1 MHRWESAIKVA
12 WKSAISFF
20 DELNYDNVRAEVV
33 ANPDMESRNDV
44 RRELSDRWNALSE
57 EGKEPYRV
65 LERNDHRRNLR
76 EKGFAH
82 VADDEEMPEIPC
94 MQPFGGE
101 EDWRA
106 QLRTDSWGLE
116 SWWANTAETRKQVCR
131 AQMLRVEM
139 RYPEERRKR
148 QEEAYYEAV
157 EAVEERNQE
166 VEDEWKRRRWE
177 KQGDD
182 YDWACDTNYSSDSE
196 DRGGCIQESRPAWRD
211 YVDDG
216 PRVSWLPWFSLNPVE
231 WQQRLWQDELHRRKQ
246 ADAYLGRSSGY
257 TVDPDVRAKCTQLRW
272 ELVRRH
278 VWRCLILR
286 YWQAAAEA
294 AEERSAMWLHW
305 RREAWKAQAGAAEP
319 SSWC

>member
-1 MHRWESAIKVA
+1 MHQWESAIKVT
-12 WKSAISFF
+12 WKSARDFF

-33 ANPDMESRNDV
+33 ANPDMESV
-44 RRELSDRWNALSE
+44 WRELDDRWNALSE

-65 LERNDHRRNLR
+65 LERNDHKRNLR

-82 VADDEEMPEIPC
+82 VPDDEEMPEIPC
-94 MQPFGGE
+94 MQPFGSE

-106 QLRTDSWGLE
+106 QLRTDSCGLE

-131 AQMLRVEM
+131 AQMLRVDM
-139 RYPEERRKR
+139 RCPEERRRR
-148 QEEAYYEAV
+148 QEEAYH
-157 EAVEERNQE
+157 EAVEEVEERNRE
-166 VEDEWKRRRWE
+166 VADEWDRR
-177 KQGDD
+177 KYD
-182 YDWACDTNYSSDSE
+182 DWAGDTESSSDSE
-196 DRGGCIQESRPAWRD
+196 DERGCIQESRPAWRD

-216 PRVSWLPWFSLNPVE
+216 PSVSWLPWVSLNHVE
-231 WQQRLWQDELHRRKQ
+231 WHQWLWQEELHRRRRT
-246 ADAYLGRSSGY
+246 DIYLRRSPGHGP
-257 TVDPDVRAKCTQLRW
+257 VAPDVRAKCAQLRW

-286 YWQAAAEA
+286 YWRAAAEA

-305 RREAWKAQAGAAEP
+305 RREAWKAQTGAAEP